1 MRRGVDIENVRTFL
15 EVVRTGSF
23 VNAAAN
29 LNVTQT
35 AVSARIRVLE
45 ETLQRPLFSRNKAG
59 ARLTPEGEQFQ
70 RFATTLVQVWERA
83 RHSVALPPGRETVV
97 NLGAELGLWTPLLK
111 NWLLWMRTECPEI
124 AVRAHIGVERHLMDE
139 VERGV
144 LDVAVLYAAP
154 RRPHLIC
161 ELLFAEQLVMVRA
174 ADAQGPPD
182 ADRYTHVEWGE
193 DFVEN
198 FHSAFPEQP
207 KPAVATNYGPL
218 ALEYVLATGGS
229 GYFRKSVVRPYVE
242 EGRLLLTSD
251 APEFEFSAYAVYS
264 TQVGEDVI
272 ARVRQGLRSA
282 AALAL

>member
-1 MRRGVDIENVRTFL
+1 VDIENARTFL

-23 VNAAAN
+23 VNAAVN
-29 LNVTQT
+29 LHITQT

-45 ETLQRPLFSRNKAG
+45 ETLARPLFSRSKAG

-83 RHSVALPPGRETVV
+83 RHSIALPPGRETVV
-97 NLGAELGLWTPLLK
+97 NLGAELSLWAPLLK
-111 NWLLWMRTECPEI
+111 NWLLWMRRECPEI
-124 AVRAHIGVERHLMDE
+124 AVRAHIGVESHLMDD
-139 VERGV
+139 VESGV

-161 ELLFAEQLVMVRA
+161 ELLFAEQLVMVHA
-174 ADAQGPPD
+174 ESATPPPD

-198 FHSAFPEQP
+198 FHAAFPEQP

-242 EGRLLLTSD
+242 EGRLSLAAN

-272 ARVRQGLRSA
+272 ARVRKGLRSA
-282 AALAL
+282 AAAVL

>member
-1 MRRGVDIENVRTFL
+1 MDIENARTFL

-23 VNAAAN
+23 VSAAAN
-29 LNVTQT
+29 LNITQT

-45 ETLQRPLFSRNKAG
+45 ETLARPLFSRSKAG

-83 RHSVALPPGRETVV
+83 RNSIALPPGRETVV
-97 NLGAELGLWTPLLK
+97 NLGAELSLWTPLLK
-111 NWLLWMRTECPEI
+111 NWLLWMHRECPEI
-124 AVRAHIGVERHLMDE
+124 AVRAHIGIETHLMDD
-139 VERGV
+139 VENGV

-174 ADAQGPPD
+174 KSAGAPSDGD
-182 ADRYTHVEWGE
+182 SYTHVEWGE

-198 FHSAFPEQP
+198 FQAAFPEQP

-218 ALEYVLATGGS
+218 ALEFVLATGAG
-229 GYFRKSVVRPYVE
+229 GYFRKSVVRPYIEKGQLSLVP
-242 EGRLLLTSD
+242 D
-251 APEFEFSAYAVYS
+251 APVFEFSAYAVYS
-264 TQVGEDVI
+264 AHVGEDVI
-272 ARVRQGLRSA
+272 ARVRQGLRA
-282 AALAL
+282 AAAAGP